1 MRQHDIHA
9 LRPVQLCC
17 NRIEQLFKGVILRAQ
32 NRQRMSLGQCVHIIR
47 VDRCCLRVNLIMR
60 KRTCGRSRRR
70 PMKECRMHVTETLH
84 LTDWHALLDEGLLG
98 IHDLMGLDVAEL
110 LDKILADGVQF
121 LPIRQALDKAAQT
134 SLPRLCVVSEHG
146 IAVLL
151 EGGNHLREINSLHRR
166 TARDRHDAP
175 HHIERNGIRDLLE
188 ADLRHDL
195 PYLGI
200 LLHQFGNALL
210 QIQYLFHNES
220 PFIPIIIFTLM

>member
-9 LRPVQLCC
+9 LRAVQLRC

-32 NRQRMSLGQCVHIIR
+32 NRQRVSRGQCVHIIR
-47 VDRCCLRVNLIMR
+47 IDRCRLRVNLIMR

-84 LTDWHALLDEGLLG
+84 LADRHALLDEGLLC

-134 SLPRLCVVSEHG
+134 SLPRLYVVTEHS
-146 IAVLL
+146 ITVLL
-151 EGGNHLREINSLHRR
+151 EGGNHLCEINALHRR

-175 HHIERNGIRDLLE
+175 HHVERDGIRDLLE

-195 PYLGI
+195 PHLWI

-210 QIQYLFHNES
+210 QIQCLFHNES